1 MPTYLSHFLAFHFL
15 MVGSKNQQ
23 LIKLLGRFSIQ
34 TSQCFCYAFF
44 RCSMLVKSSFVNHRK
59 PSCLQQCVQNDIF
72 HSEMPIRFLLKGIFP
87 MHIDLFLIITSRLS
101 KDIILELIF
110 SNRRTVCKV
119 VILKCLIQSN
129 IFKWGNIFCQSQYLI
144 N

>member
-1 MPTYLSHFLAFHFL
+1 MPTYLSHFFIPLCWDH
-15 MVGSKNQQ
+15 KQKTK
-23 LIKLLGRFSIQ
+23 IKLSCRFSVQ
-34 TSQCFCYAFF
+34 TSKCFCYAFF
-44 RCSMLVKSSFVNHRK
+44 RFSMLVQSSFVNHRK

-87 MHIDLFLIITSRLS
+87 RHIDLFLIITSRLS

-129 IFKWGNIFCQSQYLI
+129 IFKWENIFCQSKYLI